1 MRRLGYH
8 ILFADSPE
16 TVESDHPAT
25 PGNSNLPH
33 PRERFRA
40 LARRNVDTEING
52 ETRKEIERYTIF
64 YGASS
69 GNKAEIFVTC
79 VNNGEM
85 TVWIYQKEMERAL
98 ASAESFATR
107 LVSRRDNVFNMK
119 LSFGRRGTPLD
130 LETNA
135 TAAIVSQGYFSK
147 DKKREFLRAKKVEIL
162 SVIALSGLFT
172 LLVTSNNT
180 ICHPGMTPFH
190 LSPADFPC
198 SLVGR
203 VWPSL
208 ALSIVVLTV
217 TLVISF
223 LTMPVKVIQWDW
235 NQ

>member
-1 MRRLGYH
+1 MRKLGYH
-8 ILFADSPE
+8 ILFSDNAE
-16 TVESDHPAT
+16 TVESGPSSTVESLGTLH
-25 PGNSNLPH
+25 S
-33 PRERFRA
+33 RERFRA
-40 LARRNVDTEING
+40 LAKRNVDSEISS
-52 ETRKEIERYTIF
+52 ETRREIERYTIF

-98 ASAESFATR
+98 ASAENFAAR
-107 LVSRRDNVFNMK
+107 LISRRDNVFNMK
-119 LSFGRRGTPLD
+119 LSFGRGGTPLD

-147 DKKREFLRAKKVEIL
+147 DKKREFLRSKKVEVL
-162 SVIALSGLFT
+162 SLITLSGVFM

-180 ICHPGMTPFH
+180 ICNSDIGPFY
-190 LSPADFPC
+190 LSPTNMPC

-203 VWPSL
+203 LWPSL
-208 ALSIVVLTV
+208 ALSILILAV
-217 TLVISF
+217 TLAVSF
-223 LTMPVKVIQWDW
+223 LTMPVKVIRWDW